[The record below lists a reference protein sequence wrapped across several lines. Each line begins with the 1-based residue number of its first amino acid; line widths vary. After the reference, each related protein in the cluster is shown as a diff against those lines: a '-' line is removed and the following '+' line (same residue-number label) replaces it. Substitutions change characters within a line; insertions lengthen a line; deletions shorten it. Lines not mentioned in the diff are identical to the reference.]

1 MPKTLHSSRPPPA
14 SFVCWR
20 CPRRDAPRR
29 RLSAIVER
37 QQSAGHR
44 PTLLARTVGGERQ
57 QTGVVNSKDGK
68 RAASS
73 PDWLSGTDPEE
84 TPTDLT
90 SPPRSGQSHPYS
102 GPAEGDASARS
113 TARNCGYDRR
123 KPSGI
128 RSTQGDRSLTLSRSR
143 SRGCAGTGA
152 WAPMPGGRPLTV
164 SGTVGAVDHA
174 FVREAAALEP
184 AARGAAVT
192 WRVSAL
198 FRPAA
203 GAVEAAAAA

>member
-1 MPKTLHSSRPPPA
+1 MPMCAGSGQLPTSADGGAPVVGCKPGRFDWQVYGVEID
-14 SFVCWR
+14 FVW
-20 CPRRDAPRR
+20 
-29 RLSAIVER
+29 I
-37 QQSAGHR
+37 Q
-44 PTLLARTVGGERQ
+44 
-57 QTGVVNSKDGK
+57 
-68 RAASS
+68 
-73 PDWLSGTDPEE
+73 TDPEE